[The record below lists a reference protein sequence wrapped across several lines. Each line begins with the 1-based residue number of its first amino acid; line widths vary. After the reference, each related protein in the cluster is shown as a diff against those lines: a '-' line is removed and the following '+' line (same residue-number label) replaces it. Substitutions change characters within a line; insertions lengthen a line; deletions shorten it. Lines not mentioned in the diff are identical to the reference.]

1 MDSEPAPFKLSH
13 PGGKR
18 VKGQMQADGSRHGNS
33 RAYIEARLARDAS
46 EGCREAAVLLEGV
59 RSGQISLYAAAVE
72 MNYTRRRELRGR
84 VEYPNVTKKNDWRM
98 HRLFHPRPAP
108 EKALS
113 VASCAEGQEENAGS
127 QEFELSVAAEI
138 LK

>member
-18 VKGQMQADGSRHGNS
+18 VKGQKQADGSRHGNS

-98 HRLFHPRPAP
+98 HRLFHPRPTLKTP
-108 EKALS
+108 EKTPPMH
-113 VASCAEGQEENAGS
+113 AESGAREETR
-127 QEFELSVAAEI
+127 E
-138 LK
+138 